1 MYQMVKLTSHDQ
13 NVTEVDIWQ
22 RVISPGNDSW
32 NATVAKSVLDFKL
45 PDQDIQRMN
54 ELAQK
59 AQTGN
64 LSPSENSEAHTYD
77 RIGLLIELMHSKARL
92 SLRKSHG

>member
-1 MYQMVKLTSHDQ
+1 MVKLTSHDQ
-13 NVTEVDIWQ
+13 NATEVDIWQ

-32 NATVAKSVLDFKL
+32 NTAVAKSVLEFKF

-54 ELAQK
+54 ELAHK
-59 AQTGN
+59 AQAGN
-64 LSPSENSEAHTYD
+64 LSSAENNEAQTYD

-92 SLRKSHG
+92 SLRNSHG